1 MTTDAAPGQPG
12 TAPSPFDPNPPDTN
26 DPFSSTGPWA
36 GPPETWQDLA
46 STDHG
51 RQKALD
57 LGRRHGEQ
65 VRRLRALADA
75 NGGGLAG
82 LAKGTI
88 LRLEAAN
95 LLTAQ
100 DRDRLTAL
108 IAHMQASAGPGTSQ
122 DAAMSELRQMHDTI
136 VNDPASTPLALG
148 MASVALDS
156 VTQAALTTP
165 TGHHLSFQAGFAT
178 GVADTLGVGLGGFGG
193 LAGSLALSVTASGVV
208 QYTANIMSS

>member
-26 DPFSSTGPWA
+26 DPFTSTGPWA

-57 LGRRHGEQ
+57 LGRRHGEL
-65 VRRLRALADA
+65 VRRLRVLADA

-82 LAKGTI
+82 LAGGTI

-100 DRDRLTAL
+100 DRDRLTTL
-108 IAHMQASAGPGTSQ
+108 VAHMLASAGPGTSQ
-122 DAAMSELRQMHDTI
+122 DAAMSQLQQMHDTI

-156 VTQAALTTP
+156 VTQAALTAP
-165 TGHHLSFQAGFAT
+165 ASDHLSFQAGYAT
-178 GVADTLGVGLGGFGG
+178 GVADIVGIGLGGFGG
-193 LAGSLALSVTASGVV
+193 PLGSLALGCAASGAV
-208 QYTANIMSS
+208 QYTAVIISS

>member
-12 TAPSPFDPNPPDTN
+12 AAPSPFDPNPPDTN
-26 DPFSSTGPWA
+26 DPFTSTGPWA
-36 GPPETWQDLA
+36 GPPEIWQDLA

-65 VRRLRALADA
+65 VNRLRALADA

-108 IAHMQASAGPGTSQ
+108 TAHMQASAGPGTSQ
-122 DAAMSELRQMHDTI
+122 DAAMSQLRQMHDTI

-193 LAGSLALSVTASGVV
+193 LAGSLALSLTASGVV